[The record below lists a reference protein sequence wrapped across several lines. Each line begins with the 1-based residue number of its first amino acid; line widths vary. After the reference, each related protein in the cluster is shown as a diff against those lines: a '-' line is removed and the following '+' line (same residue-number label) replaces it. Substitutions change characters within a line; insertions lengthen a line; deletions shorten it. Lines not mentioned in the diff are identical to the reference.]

1 MTQRMEARPSTN
13 ASRPSSTKRLNGPGT
28 TLRRGRQ
35 SFRRTPLRATVPE
48 VGNLVRLRISLADRP
63 GALAQVATIIAG
75 HGGNITS
82 VDVQRVDVEF
92 ALDDIV
98 VEFSGEPDLAE
109 LRDDLATNASATVM
123 SYQEAHVD
131 DPIVGSL
138 RWLVELLDSG
148 PGDPAVSLAEG
159 VAALCSSPVVW
170 VSTAE
175 AAVSYDAGRFALEH
189 NAAIAL
195 QTTEL
200 PEHLAERLPGEVCL
214 LAVPDSERLTG
225 GRVVFVARPVA
236 NDFTATEIVRIEA
249 LIALY
254 SRIERLV
261 APSEQ

>member
-1 MTQRMEARPSTN
+1 M
-13 ASRPSSTKRLNGPGT
+13 
-28 TLRRGRQ
+28 
-35 SFRRTPLRATVPE
+35 
-48 VGNLVRLRISLADRP
+48 ADRP
-63 GALAQVATIIAG
+63 GALARVATIIAG

-82 VDVQRVDVEF
+82 VDVQGVDADLAV
-92 ALDDIV
+92 DDIV
-98 VEFSGEPDLAE
+98 VEFAEEPDLSN
-109 LRDDLATNASATVM
+109 LRDDLATNGAATVM

-138 RWLVELLDSG
+138 RWLVELLDAG
-148 PGDPAVSLAEG
+148 PGDPAAALAEG

-175 AAVSYDAGRFALEH
+175 EAAGYDAGRFALEH
-189 NAAIAL
+189 NASIAL

-214 LAVPDSERLTG
+214 LAVPDSERLTE